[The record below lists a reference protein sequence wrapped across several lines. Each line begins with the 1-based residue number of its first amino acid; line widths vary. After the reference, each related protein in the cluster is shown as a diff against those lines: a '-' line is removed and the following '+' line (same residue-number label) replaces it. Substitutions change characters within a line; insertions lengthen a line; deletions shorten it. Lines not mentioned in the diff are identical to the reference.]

1 MAEEIEEIAPDEE
14 VTLSKGDLEV
24 IDSLESDIDSE
35 PGVSAEETTETA
47 EIEAVKEENNS
58 VENSTVEEGQTFNPD
73 LVSRA
78 EGYGLDPSSF
88 ATEKSLGY
96 VVNQFDQGNQQLAQW
111 NDWYRAQQQPQGGTE
126 EQSPQQP
133 RFVVDLNDDYDEG
146 LKTAINAMA
155 ANMQAHYDDQLNIV
169 AQSILDQQQFVSFAQ
184 QQQGQQHAADELEQ
198 FNTAIT
204 KLSNEDLFGS
214 VPYEQLDP
222 SSPQA
227 KNMESVYEQVTVIA
241 NGYRSSGKQMP
252 DLDGIVKQAYH
263 SIFADEI
270 GNHSRNSRN
279 DRLRANSRRRLGGGS
294 STATEPQ
301 TGDAIDDAVNSSVLK
316 DFYDSAMAEN
326 GNR

>member
-1 MAEEIEEIAPDEE
+1 MAEEIKEIEPDEE
-14 VTLSKGDLEV
+14 VTLSEGDLEV
-24 IDSLESDIDSE
+24 ISSLESDENSE

-47 EIEAVKEENNS
+47 EIEAVKEEDNS

-78 EGYGLDPSSF
+78 ESYGLDPSSF

-111 NDWYRAQQQPQGGTE
+111 NDWYSSQQQSQSGTE

-133 RFVVDLNDDYDEG
+133 RFIVDLNDDYADG

-155 ANMQAHYDDQLNIV
+155 SNMQAHYDNQLNIV
-169 AQSILDQQQFVSFAQ
+169 AQSILDQQQFVSYAQ
-184 QQQGQQHAADELEQ
+184 QQQSQEYAAGELEQ

-204 KLSNEDLFGS
+204 KLSNKDLFGS
-214 VPYEQLDP
+214 VPYEQLEP
-222 SSPQA
+222 GSIEA
-227 KNMESVYEQVTVIA
+227 KNMESVYEQMNVIA

-252 DLDGIVKQAYH
+252 DIDGLVKQAYH

-279 DRLRANSRRRLGGGS
+279 DRLRASSRRRLGGGI
-294 STATEPQ
+294 STAAEPD
-301 TGDAIDDAVNSSVLK
+301 TGDSINDAVNSGVLK

-326 GNR
+326 GHR